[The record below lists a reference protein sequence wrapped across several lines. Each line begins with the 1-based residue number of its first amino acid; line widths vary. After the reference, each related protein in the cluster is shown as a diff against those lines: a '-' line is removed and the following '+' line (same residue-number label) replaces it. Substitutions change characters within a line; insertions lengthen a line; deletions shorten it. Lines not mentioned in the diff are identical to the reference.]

1 MHTGYY
7 EDNSKLDF
15 CPLENEFLTKFSVKN
30 GDEFDFTFSAN
41 DMLHGFCDIFAEVL
55 AKKFNPNYQVY
66 SLLDP
71 SDGYLTHCYC
81 MLSDSDKKYYIDVRG
96 ITDNFNEFISEFADF
111 VDTKDE
117 QELSNAGLIVPY
129 NFNMAEHNRD
139 YMQGTN
145 FEKKIVE
152 LSKQIISHQEEFY
165 NPSSIKKELVQSEDI
180 ER

>member
-1 MHTGYY
+1 MNTGYY
-7 EDNSKLDF
+7 FCNDELDF
-15 CPLENEFLTKFSVKN
+15 TGLEDKFLTRFSVKN

-55 AKKFNPNYQVY
+55 AEEFNPNYQVY

-81 MLSDSDKKYYIDVRG
+81 VMFDGYKKYYADVRG
-96 ITDNFNEFISEFADF
+96 ITDDFNEFISEFADF
-111 VDTKDE
+111 VDTEDE
-117 QELSNAGLIVPY
+117 QELLNAGLIVPY

-139 YMQGTN
+139 YMQGTS

-152 LSKQIISHQEEFY
+152 LSKQIIMRQKNYYDPAQIKEED
-165 NPSSIKKELVQSEDI
+165 L